1 VIIEEILYLPYR
13 TAEKAAMTL
22 YRELRESGAEE
33 TRELVKVERSGGR
46 AIVTLNDPERLN
58 PLSVGLNL
66 QLQERLSEL
75 AADPALR
82 AIVLTGADPA
92 FSAGGDLKMMA
103 AGNRTIRDSSAP
115 SDTSDAWRWIRRQ
128 FGGVARL
135 IVNTDKLF
143 VAALNGPAAGV
154 GLAWAFACDIV
165 IASQRAVL
173 VSAFGRLGLVPEVGT
188 SWLLTR
194 RLGYQGAVASYL
206 RGGQI
211 TATDALEL
219 GLVQEVHPHEELLAA
234 AGKWCERAERLPS
247 HAFEMT
253 KPLLRSASDAA
264 WEESL
269 RLEEFA
275 EANCFST
282 AALGDAARSLLEGNG
297 VGERDR
303 AGRQ

>member
-1 VIIEEILYLPYR
+1 
-13 TAEKAAMTL
+13 MTL
-22 YRELRESGAEE
+22 YRDLRGSGAADD
-33 TRELVKVERSGGR
+33 RQLVMLERSGGR
-46 AIVTLNDPERLN
+46 AIVTLNEPERLN
-58 PLSVGLNL
+58 PLSVGLTL

-75 AADPALR
+75 AVDPALR

-92 FSAGGDLKMMA
+92 FSAGGDLAMMA

-165 IASQRAVL
+165 IASERAVL

-194 RLGYQGAVASYL
+194 RLGYQGAIASYL

-253 KPLLRSASDAA
+253 KPLLRSASDAS

-297 VGERDR
+297 AGERDQ
-303 AGRQ
+303 AGPR

>member
-1 VIIEEILYLPYR
+1 
-13 TAEKAAMTL
+13 MTL
-22 YRELRESGAEE
+22 YRDLLRSGAADD
-33 TRELVKVERSGGR
+33 RELVTVERSGGR
-46 AIVTLNDPERLN
+46 AIVTLNEPERLN

-103 AGNRTIRDSSAP
+103 AGNRTIRDSSGP

-135 IVNTDKLF
+135 IANTDKLF

-154 GLAWAFACDIV
+154 GLAWAFACDII
-165 IASQRAVL
+165 IASERAVL

-194 RLGYQGAVASYL
+194 RLGYHRAIAFYL

-234 AGKWCERAERLPS
+234 AAKWCERAERLPS

-253 KPLLRSASDAA
+253 KPLLRSASDAS

-297 VGERDR
+297 AGERDQ

>member
-1 VIIEEILYLPYR
+1 
-13 TAEKAAMTL
+13 MTL
-22 YRELRESGAEE
+22 YRDLRGSGAADD
-33 TRELVKVERSGGR
+33 RQLVMLERSGGR
-46 AIVTLNDPERLN
+46 AIVTLNEPERLN
-58 PLSVGLNL
+58 PLSVGLTL

-75 AADPALR
+75 AVDPALR

-92 FSAGGDLKMMA
+92 FSAGGDLEMMA

-165 IASQRAVL
+165 IASERAVL

-194 RLGYQGAVASYL
+194 RLGYQGAIASYL

-253 KPLLRSASDAA
+253 KPLLRSASDAS

-297 VGERDR
+297 AGERDQ
-303 AGRQ
+303 AGPR